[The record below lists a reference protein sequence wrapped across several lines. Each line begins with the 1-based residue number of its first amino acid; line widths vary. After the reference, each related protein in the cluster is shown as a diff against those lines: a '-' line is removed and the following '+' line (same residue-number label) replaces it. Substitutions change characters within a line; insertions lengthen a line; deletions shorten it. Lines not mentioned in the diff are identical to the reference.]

1 MNGLTILSGISLI
14 FISCFSIWTL
24 GMIMEKDIADST
36 RHTVETAYGILGHY
50 QKLEQQG
57 TLSHEAARHQA
68 LEAIR
73 TLRFNTSD
81 YFWVTDLDGRMAMH
95 PLKPALEGTDVRSLT
110 DSNGNRMFADMIA
123 VVKAKGAGFVE
134 YHWDKPD
141 GTRGAPKISYVRGFA
156 PWNVLIGTGVYKDDI
171 RYALLRQTGLLA
183 VLAIAIIGGVL
194 LVSRRIAASVATPIE
209 DLTRRMAGLAGGD
222 TQSPVPNL
230 DRQDEIGGMSQALE
244 VFRQAAIAQKTAEHD
259 LHTAIDT
266 VGQHLH
272 ALANGNLGARMHY
285 IPPAYSV
292 LLDHYNRAVEGLNTA
307 LGVVHS
313 NTAAITEAA
322 TGIRDGSVDLAQ
334 RTEQEAAALE
344 RTARD
349 LADVTREVR
358 MAAQSA
364 ANAGSLVEST
374 VTAVQESGIV
384 MEQAV
389 EAMKTIAQSSENI
402 RQIIALIDGIAFQ
415 TNLLALNAGVEA
427 ARAGEAGRGFAVVA
441 DEVRALALRSAR
453 AAKDVETQI
462 MTSVAQVQSGV
473 GLVANVENRL
483 GHISDQVEELGTLV
497 ISISESSQR
506 QATSVDQINR
516 AMQGLEQTTQHNTA
530 MAEEATAAC
539 VSMARNASMLRSEV
553 EKFDL
558 GTTDTRFCAPV
569 QQAA

>member
-1 MNGLTILSGISLI
+1 
-14 FISCFSIWTL
+14 
-24 GMIMEKDIADST
+24 
-36 RHTVETAYGILGHY
+36 
-50 QKLEQQG
+50 
-57 TLSHEAARHQA
+57 
-68 LEAIR
+68 
-73 TLRFNTSD
+73 
-81 YFWVTDLDGRMAMH
+81 
-95 PLKPALEGTDVRSLT
+95 
-110 DSNGNRMFADMIA
+110 
-123 VVKAKGAGFVE
+123 
-134 YHWDKPD
+134 
-141 GTRGAPKISYVRGFA
+141 
-156 PWNVLIGTGVYKDDI
+156 
-171 RYALLRQTGLLA
+171 
-183 VLAIAIIGGVL
+183 
-194 LVSRRIAASVATPIE
+194 
-209 DLTRRMAGLAGGD
+209 
-222 TQSPVPNL
+222 
-230 DRQDEIGGMSQALE
+230 
-244 VFRQAAIAQKTAEHD
+244 
-259 LHTAIDT
+259 
-266 VGQHLH
+266 
-272 ALANGNLGARMHY
+272 MHY

-313 NTAAITEAA
+313 TAAITEAA

-506 QATSVDQINR
+506 QAASVDQINR

-558 GTTDTRFCAPV
+558 GTTDSRFCAPV